1 MKRNKL
7 YPYFFVFLFLLS
19 ACAGFSEAGK
29 VLRNEKS
36 EATDEFLIKKNEP
49 LTQPPDYKI
58 LPTPDSM
65 ASNKKNEKNIKKILK
80 AGENDQI
87 KIDGQSSVEDSIVNQ
102 IRK

>member
-19 ACAGFSEAGK
+19 GCAGFSEAGK

-36 EATDEFLIKKNEP
+36 EATDEFLIKKEP

-65 ASNKKNEKNIKKILK
+65 VSNKKMKKILK
-80 AGENDQI
+80 
-87 KIDGQSSVEDSIVNQ
+87 
-102 IRK
+102 RF